1 MFESIAWA
9 MGAPPGGA
17 GHAGG
22 MQDIISSFMP
32 LIVIFAIFYFLLI
45 KPQQKKAKEHKDML
59 AAIKKGDKVITNG
72 GIYGLV
78 EQVNDK
84 SIVLKIAENVKVKF
98 DRGYIAAIR
107 SGDDE

>member
-45 KPQQKKAKEHKDML
+45 KPQQKKS
-59 AAIKKGDKVITNG
+59 KGT
-72 GIYGLV
+72 
-78 EQVNDK
+78 
-84 SIVLKIAENVKVKF
+84 
-98 DRGYIAAIR
+98 
-107 SGDDE
+107 